1 MKYNQAMSS
10 VQHLRK
16 IWDRTRSNQKHIP
29 SVSEENSVQNV
40 PLTVRR
46 LRCDVVG
53 YCGSRFTDIT
63 SN

>member
-1 MKYNQAMSS
+1 MSS

-29 SVSEENSVQNV
+29 SVSEENSVQNL

-46 LRCDVVG
+46 KECQVLG
-53 YCGSRFTDIT
+53 YCGSQYTEST
-63 SN
+63 